1 VLVFIVAY
9 TFAKN
14 NYFVMED
21 RYNRNRLHVSER
33 EQSSIKDYKI
43 CLGGAGIGSIISE
56 CY

>member
-1 VLVFIVAY
+1 
-9 TFAKN
+9 
-14 NYFVMED
+14 MED

-56 CY
+56 CYSPGK